1 MLGSVQINKLN
12 LIQGALP
19 DVERHFLFIGDCV
32 TNAGSILTIGPDTD
46 LDAALGVAD
55 SVLKTQVLAA
65 LQNAGQNFIAS
76 VMPIQAP
83 TTWDEAVDFAMESIT
98 CEAVVLV
105 DPITVNTDLEAM
117 QTKTDE
123 VMALYMRPIFF
134 MAAARAI
141 DPVTETWDAYITAIE
156 PLTEN
161 VAADQVCIVPYLWG
175 HDLGALAG
183 RLCDRSV
190 TVADTPMRV
199 ATGPLSGEWA
209 ARPTDMNDA
218 AITLA
223 QLKQLDANRFSV
235 PQWYPDYPGTYWGD
249 CNILDVPG
257 GDYQVVE
264 NLRVIQKAMRKIYP
278 LAVARIGD
286 RRLNSTPVSIAE
298 NKLFFMRP
306 LRAMAKSVTILGRTF
321 PGEIEPP
328 ADDAIEIVWMDKTT
342 VQIYLTIKPYNCP
355 KNITVNLALDL
366 SSE

>member
-12 LIQGALP
+12 MIQGALP
-19 DVERHFLFIGDCV
+19 DVERHFLFIGDCA
-32 TNAGSILTIGPDTD
+32 TNAGSILSVGPDTD
-46 LDAALGVAD
+46 LDAALGAAD

-65 LQNAGQNFIAS
+65 MQNAGQNFLAS

-83 TTWDEAVDFAMESIT
+83 TTWADAVDFAMESIT
-98 CEAVVLV
+98 CEAVVVV

-134 MAAARAI
+134 MAAARGI
-141 DPVTETWDAYITAIE
+141 LVTESWDEYILAIE
-156 PLTEN
+156 LLTDN

-209 ARPTDMNDA
+209 ERPIDKNDA

-223 QLKQLDANRFSV
+223 QLKQLDSNRFSV

-249 CNILDVPG
+249 CNMLDVPG

-264 NLRVIQKAMRKIYP
+264 NLRVIQKGMRKIYP

-298 NKLFFMRP
+298 NKQFFMRP
-306 LRAMAKSVTILGRTF
+306 LRAMAKSVTILGKTF
-321 PGEIEPP
+321 PGEIYPP
-328 ADDAIEIVWMDKTT
+328 TDDAIEIVWMDKTT
-342 VQIYLTIKPYNCP
+342 VQIYLTIQPYNCP
-355 KNITVNLALDL
+355 KDITVNLALDL
-366 SSE
+366 SND

>member
-19 DVERHFLFIGDCV
+19 DVERHFLFIGDCA

-46 LDAALGVAD
+46 LDAALGAAD

-83 TTWDEAVDFAMESIT
+83 TTWADAVDFAMESIT

-141 DPVTETWDAYITAIE
+141 LVTESWDEYITAIE

-175 HDLGALAG
+175 HDLGALVG

-199 ATGPLSGEWA
+199 ATGSLSGEWA
-209 ARPTDMNDA
+209 ERPTDKNDA

-249 CNILDVPG
+249 CNMLDVPG

-306 LRAMAKSVTILGRTF
+306 LRAMAKSVTILGKTF
-321 PGEIEPP
+321 PGEIYPP
-328 ADDAIEIVWMDKTT
+328 TDDSIEIVWMDKTT
-342 VQIYLTIKPYNCP
+342 VQIYLTIQPYNCP
-355 KNITVNLALDL
+355 KSITVNLALDL